1 MVERRKGVISPE
13 HRFIVHDDA
22 SERNRGRASDDEW
35 KAHKL
40 SKLTCR
46 SVFVL
51 FVIWSAAIGLLVT
64 ASIYNAPPPAAAE
77 GTSLVMVR
85 EDSDKGGSAVM
96 PPDVPLH
103 RGGSSEEHEDLE
115 SQYTRILPPD
125 GKVVDPSHYFKHI

>member
-1 MVERRKGVISPE
+1 MFERRKGVISPE

-22 SERNRGRASDDEW
+22 SERQQRRLSGDEW
-35 KAHKL
+35 KTHKL

-46 SVFVL
+46 AAFVL

-64 ASIYNAPPPAAAE
+64 ASIYNAPPPPAAE

-96 PPDVPLH
+96 PPETPLH
-103 RGGSSEEHEDLE
+103 RGGSSEEHHEDLK

-125 GKVVDPSHYFKHI
+125 GKASVPIH